1 MKTRPTAVG
10 EIAGAMMQMHDG
22 REEMIRHLLDAIEQV
37 RRDMAKVELWA
48 DALNG
53 FSRPVP
59 GYDLDKGTVWLPRE
73 QGDTL
78 KRKS

>member
-1 MKTRPTAVG
+1 
-10 EIAGAMMQMHDG
+10 MMRMQGDG
-22 REEMIRHLLDAIEQV
+22 KEEMIRHLLDAVEQV

-59 GYDLDKGTVWLPRE
+59 DYDLDKGTVWMPRE
-73 QGDTL
+73 QGDAL